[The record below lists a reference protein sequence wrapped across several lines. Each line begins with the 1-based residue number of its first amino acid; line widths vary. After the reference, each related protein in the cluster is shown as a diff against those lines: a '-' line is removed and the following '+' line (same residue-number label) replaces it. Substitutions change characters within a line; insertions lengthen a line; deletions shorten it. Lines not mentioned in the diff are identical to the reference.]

1 MVGTNSYYVTY
12 NDKGYLIDAPDG
24 IGKWM
29 RELKTEGYSL
39 DYILLTHG
47 HFDHVMGLEE
57 VLSIFPDAK
66 VYIAAEDENLVQEGN
81 KEILSSFGIPL
92 SLYSIP
98 SPFVYHDYS
107 SSIGPFKVI
116 KTPGHT
122 KGGVCLYREEENI
135 LFSGDT
141 LFEDGEGR
149 TDLGGDWRE
158 LVQSLKNLALLPE
171 NTTVFPGHGGKTD
184 IKREKMRLGF

>member
-39 DYILLTHG
+39 DFILLTHG

-57 VLSIFPDAK
+57 VLSIFPDAE
-66 VYIAAEDENLVQEGN
+66 VYIAEEDENLVQEGN

-122 KGGVCLYREEENI
+122 KGGVCLYIEEENI

>member
-1 MVGTNSYYVTY
+1 M
-12 NDKGYLIDAPDG
+12 
-24 IGKWM
+24 
-29 RELKTEGYSL
+29 
-39 DYILLTHG
+39 
-47 HFDHVMGLEE
+47 
-57 VLSIFPDAK
+57 
-66 VYIAAEDENLVQEGN
+66 
-81 KEILSSFGIPL
+81 
-92 SLYSIP
+92 
-98 SPFVYHDYS
+98 
-107 SSIGPFKVI
+107 
-116 KTPGHT
+116 
-122 KGGVCLYREEENI
+122 EEENI